1 MGVGRVRTDHHHD
14 IALVDRTEVLG
25 AGGGAEGLVEAVT
38 GRRVTDPGAGVDV
51 IVAEARAQQGIGI
64 FLEVRESNQGARAL
78 YKKAGFKKMD
88 LRKDYYS
95 DPREDAVI
103 FRLSLLEEACKV
115 NSSVF

>member
-1 MGVGRVRTDHHHD
+1 
-14 IALVDRTEVLG
+14 
-25 AGGGAEGLVEAVT
+25 
-38 GRRVTDPGAGVDV
+38 
-51 IVAEARAQQGIGI
+51 
-64 FLEVRESNQGARAL
+64 
-78 YKKAGFKKMD
+78 